1 MIKNKYRL
9 IKINRQLTIADHRS
23 NKTKQLTKNQ
33 IKATRLYVSITAENL
48 KY

>member
-23 NKTKQLTKNQ
+23 NMKGKLCT
-33 IKATRLYVSITAENL
+33 
-48 KY
+48 

>member
-1 MIKNKYRL
+1 MHL
-9 IKINRQLTIADHRS
+9 GLE
-23 NKTKQLTKNQ
+23 TKQLTKNQ